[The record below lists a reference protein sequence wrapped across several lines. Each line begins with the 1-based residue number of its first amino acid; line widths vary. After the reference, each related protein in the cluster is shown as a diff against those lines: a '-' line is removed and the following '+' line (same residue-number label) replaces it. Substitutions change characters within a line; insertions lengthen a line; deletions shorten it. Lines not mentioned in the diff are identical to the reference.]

1 MFNFHSANTTEQSLN
16 YLRDFPFFDISNN
29 IISIQSYNPLYS
41 VLFDVNKEN
50 VSKICLNQKYNIYNE
65 FHIQDNLGNIINANI
80 FVKHSPLLDPI
91 HYLIGKYQKQSE
103 QIDRLPQ
110 LENVNDCH
118 PKVNHYNNASYIDNF
133 FNYLSSQLL
142 HKHGIIHGID
152 YYGSHLAIQKQF
164 RFNVFD
170 DMDYLEESEYFLKT
184 NNVKY
189 SIENVNTPL
198 YLQNKNT
205 KSKRPI
211 VHIEDDI
218 KLDDIIEYDDIEEEN
233 ECAIENGQ
241 RDSSSEIVFNM
252 ESEEMSD
259 SDDSNISNSSDEE
272 DNTLHG
278 DEDDD
283 DDDDDDED
291 QDEDEDEDED
301 DESDDSNENEELFA
315 YLYNFPVQMIAL
327 EKCDGT
333 FDSLLEDEKLSEK
346 EIIAALMQVIMTLI
360 VYQKGFSFTHNDLH
374 TNNILYV
381 TTSQKHIS
389 YLLKGKHYKVPTYGK
404 IYKII
409 DFGRSIYRY
418 QDKTFCSDSFAPGGD
433 ANGQYNCEPYF
444 NQNKKRLEPNFSFDL
459 CRLAC
464 SLYDFVFEEE
474 LFIKESDMNE
484 VQKLISKWCTDDYG
498 KNILYKRNGDER
510 YPQFKLYKMIARTV
524 HSQVPEEQL
533 SLQVFSHFISKHKN
547 PAKCINI
554 DNLPIY
560 WE

>member
-41 VLFDVNKEN
+41 VLFDVDKYN
-50 VSKICLNQKYNIYNE
+50 VSKICFNQKYNIYNE
-65 FHIQDNLGNIINANI
+65 FRIQDNLGNIIYANI

-133 FNYLSSQLL
+133 FNYLSSKLL

-189 SIENVNTPL
+189 FIENVNTPL

-205 KSKRPI
+205 KSKRPV
-211 VHIEDDI
+211 VHIEDDV
-218 KLDDIIEYDDIEEEN
+218 KLDDIIDEYDDIEEQHDQHEQ
-233 ECAIENGQ
+233 I
-241 RDSSSEIVFNM
+241 DSSSEIVFNM
-252 ESEEMSD
+252 ESDGMSD

-272 DNTLHG
+272 DNTLDG
-278 DEDDD
+278 EDDSDDNEDDD
-283 DDDDDDED
+283 NDSDDNEDDDNDN
-291 QDEDEDEDED
+291 
-301 DESDDSNENEELFA
+301 ESDDSNEDEELFA
-315 YLYNFPVQMIAL
+315 YLYDFPVQMIAL

-333 FDSLLEDEKLSEK
+333 FDSLLENEKLSEK

-389 YLLKGKHYKVPTYGK
+389 YLLNGKHYKVPTYGK

-459 CRLAC
+459 CRLSC

-533 SLQVFSHFISKHKN
+533 SLQVFSHFISKHKR
-547 PAKCINI
+547 PAKYIDI